1 MFFKD
6 VAGHQELKKKLIQNI
21 RNGRISHAQLFLGPE
36 GSGKLALAIAYA
48 RYLACREPGEED
60 ACGKCTSCIKY
71 NKLAHPDLNF
81 FFPNPAQKKG
91 ETTLCSKDYITPWR
105 EYLLQTKYVTLNE
118 WYNKVQ
124 MENKQGIIST
134 ADCSEIIRVLG
145 YTSYESEYKVVI
157 IWMIERLYHSA
168 APKLLKILEEPPE
181 KTLFL
186 LVSESQDQVLPTIL
200 SRTQLVKVNRLSDNE
215 IKAGLI
221 DLYGFDPGIAAE
233 AAFQADGNF
242 YRAMTLCGNDESA
255 INHTNTLKEWFRSCY
270 RYDPKAIIEQVEKI
284 AKTGREKQKNLLN
297 FALEIFR
304 QCTFVNYQV
313 AELVKTHP
321 VAGEFIGNFS
331 KVLQPQIAA
340 ILCEEFSKAIY
351 HIERNAN
358 PKILF
363 TDLSLKITSA
373 FKQAKK

>member
-6 VAGHQELKKKLIQNI
+6 VAGHQELKRKLIQNI
-21 RNGRISHAQLFLGPE
+21 RNGRISHAQLFLGME

-48 RYLACREPGEED
+48 RYLACKDPGEED
-60 ACGKCTSCIKY
+60 ACGKCSSCIKY

-91 ETTLCSKDYITPWR
+91 DTTLCSKDYMEPWR
-105 EYLLQTKYVTLNE
+105 DYLMQNKYVSLNE

-124 MENKQGIIST
+124 MENKQGIISV

-168 APKLLKILEEPPE
+168 APKLLKILEEPPD

-186 LVSESQDQVLPTIL
+186 LVSESHEQVLPTIL
-200 SRTQLVKVNRLSDNE
+200 SRTQLVKVGRLSDDE
-215 IKAGLI
+215 ITEGLI
-221 DLYGFDPGIAAE
+221 NLYGIDPATATQ

-242 YRAMTLCGNDESA
+242 YRALTLCSNDETD

-270 RYDPKAIIEQVEKI
+270 RYDPQAIVKQVEEI

-304 QCTFVNYQV
+304 QSTLINYQ
-313 AELVKTHP
+313 AGELVKTHP
-321 VAGEFIGNFS
+321 VAGEFISNFA
-331 KVLQPQIAA
+331 KVLQPQVAA
-340 ILCEEFSKAIY
+340 TLCEEFSRAIY

-363 TDLSLKITSA
+363 TDLSLRITHT
-373 FKQAKK
+373 FMQAKK